1 MNSYTNHIKNEMQ
14 STKARIMAL
23 LNWSEVDYGN
33 FQYETGLSYLRFYI
47 PDDIEGIDMLTRSR
61 IFWNWWKN
69 HWLQRDA
76 GFISYKRSLTE
87 CKTRTLIKIYQAV
100 HCPQALA
107 GELRPHAIVLTETYS
122 VMIGKLIDSTQCS
135 I

>member
-33 FQYETGLSYLRFYI
+33 FQYETGLLYLHAYI

-69 HWLQRDA
+69 HWLQRDQDFLNDA
-76 GFISYKRSLTE
+76 QVQHSHK
-87 CKTRTLIKIYQAV
+87 TLIESMYV
-100 HCPQALA
+100 CSHCPNELA
-107 GELRPHAIVLTETYS
+107 GQIRPQAIVLTESYS